1 MGGGE
6 CVCGSAGVVDW
17 KEGNIIIIVSIYIT
31 LHVFK
36 TQHKRWLGRNWNA
49 LHDTQGRAFLLLLL
63 HWSRVTSSSSQG
75 SSSMAC
81 LACEWQTYCSRARG
95 MQEEMGMA
103 VVSRV
108 FPGGQQGDLALSC
121 LLLCPYEGVRA
132 LKCHLRLLEVTTYCP
147 WLTISL
153 AKCEQIG
160 AVISSCDYSLPMGSR
175 PAWKGSKLDGKR
187 HFPIALTWWGEDN
200 CKSSCYQ

>member
-1 MGGGE
+1 
-6 CVCGSAGVVDW
+6 
-17 KEGNIIIIVSIYIT
+17 
-31 LHVFK
+31 
-36 TQHKRWLGRNWNA
+36 
-49 LHDTQGRAFLLLLL
+49 
-63 HWSRVTSSSSQG
+63 
-75 SSSMAC
+75 
-81 LACEWQTYCSRARG
+81 

-132 LKCHLRLLEVTTYCP
+132 LKCHLRLLEVTTCCP

-160 AVISSCDYSLPMGSR
+160 AVISLSP
-175 PAWKGSKLDGKR
+175 
-187 HFPIALTWWGEDN
+187 WGQGQLGRVQSQMEKDI
-200 CKSSCYQ
+200 SP